1 VDAGRKEE
9 AAMGTATVTKLDASE
24 RQARIDLAAA
34 FRLTARFGWHEAVA
48 NHFSLALTK
57 DGKRI
62 LINPRWKHFARIRA
76 SDLLLLDVDDPTV
89 MQRPDAPDPTAWC
102 IHGALHRLRPE
113 IRCVL
118 HTHMP
123 YATTLTSLEDSRVL
137 PIDQNAMRFF
147 GRIAYDDS
155 YGGFALSSDEG
166 LRMANVMGDKPI
178 LFLKNHGVIVTGKSV
193 AHAFDELY
201 YLEKA
206 CQHLVLAYSTGK
218 PLRVVSD
225 NMAAAMAREW
235 EEFEGFAEAHFSELK
250 ALLDGEDPSYAA

>member
-1 VDAGRKEE
+1 
-9 AAMGTATVTKLDASE
+9 MATTRKLDLAE

-48 NHFSLALTK
+48 NHFSLAL
-57 DGKRI
+57 DPAGQHI
-62 LINPRWKHFARIRA
+62 LINPRWRHFARIRA
-76 SDLLLLDVDDPTV
+76 SDLLLLDVDDPAV

-102 IHGALHRLRPE
+102 IHAALHRLRPE

-123 YATTLTSLEDSRVL
+123 YATTLTSLADSRVL
-137 PIDQNAMRFF
+137 PIDQNSARFW
-147 GRIAYDDS
+147 GRIAYDDA
-155 YGGFALSSDEG
+155 YGGFALASDEG
-166 LRMANVMGDKPI
+166 ERMATALGDKPI
-178 LFLKNHGVIVTGKSV
+178 LFLANHGVIVTGRSV

-206 CQHLVLAYSTGK
+206 CQHLVLAYSTGR
-218 PLRVVSD
+218 PLRLISD
-225 NMAAAMAREW
+225 NLAAAVANDW
-235 EEFEGFAEAHFSELK
+235 QDYDGFAEAHFDELK

>member
-1 VDAGRKEE
+1 MIAR
-9 AAMGTATVTKLDASE
+9 KLDLSE

-48 NHFSLALTK
+48 NHFSLAL
-57 DGKRI
+57 DPAGRHI

-76 SDLLLLDVDDPTV
+76 GDLLLLDVDDPGV

-102 IHGALHRLRPE
+102 IHAALHRLRPE

-123 YATTLTSLEDSRVL
+123 YATTLTSLADSRVL
-137 PIDQNAMRFF
+137 PIDQNSARFW
-147 GRIAYDDS
+147 GRIAYDDA
-155 YGGFALSSDEG
+155 YGGFALASDEG
-166 LRMANVMGDKPI
+166 ERMAGALGDKPI
-178 LFLKNHGVIVTGKSV
+178 LFLANHGVIVTGRSV

-206 CQHLVLAYSTGK
+206 CQHLVLAYSTGQ
-218 PLRVVSD
+218 PLRLISD
-225 NMAAAMAREW
+225 NLAAAVAGEW
-235 EEFEGFAEAHFSELK
+235 DVYEGFAQAHLSELK
-250 ALLDGEDPSYAA
+250 LLLDAEDPSYAA

>member
-1 VDAGRKEE
+1 MTSPE
-9 AAMGTATVTKLDASE
+9 AMD

-48 NHFSLALTK
+48 NHFSLALEPS
-57 DGKRI
+57 GRHI

-76 SDLLLLDVDDPTV
+76 SDLLLLDVDDQAV
-89 MQRPDAPDPTAWC
+89 MRRPDAPDPTAWC
-102 IHGALHRLRPE
+102 IHAALHRLRPE

-123 YATTLTSLEDSRVL
+123 YATTLTGLADSRLL
-137 PIDQNAMRFF
+137 PIDQNSARFW
-147 GRIAYDDS
+147 GRIAHDDA

-166 LRMANVMGDKPI
+166 LRMAAALGDKPI
-178 LFLKNHGVIVTGKSV
+178 LFLANHGVIVTGRSV

-206 CQHLVLAYSTGK
+206 CQHLVLAYSTGR
-218 PLRVVSD
+218 PLRLISD
-225 NMAAAMAREW
+225 NLAAAVAGEW
-235 EEFEGFAEAHFSELK
+235 DAYEGFAQAHLDELK
-250 ALLDGEDPSYAA
+250 ALLDGEDPSYAD